1 MTRSRELAELAT
13 AYDTGTPL
21 GFRNRII
28 NGDMRIDQRNAG
40 ASVTMPSA
48 AYTLDRW
55 RCDENTGGAATV
67 QQVSDAPSGF
77 NRSLRVTT
85 TSTDTSLT
93 GSEYMAVNQFIEGFN
108 VADLG
113 FGTSSAQT
121 VTISFWVKSSL
132 TGTFAAAIDN
142 EAGSRAYVFNYAIS
156 SADTWEQKSV
166 TIPGDTTGSWGT
178 TTGRGIGLRFALG
191 SGSDYQGTVGAWQS
205 AFVFSSSGAVSV
217 IGTLSATWYITG
229 VQLEAGSVATPFE
242 RRPYGTELMLCQRYF
257 FKWEPGN
264 GNVIGTFQAYSATA
278 VLGTFCY
285 LPVQMR
291 TAPTVTFS
299 DASHFR
305 AMNASGVA
313 ANTFSSLPSGM
324 QNTVISISTAS
335 GWAGT
340 SGLSAGNATQISAA
354 NASCAI
360 SAASEL

>member
-1 MTRSRELAELAT
+1 MTPT
-13 AYDTGTPL
+13 ADSL
-21 GFRNRII
+21 QGFRNRIL
-28 NGDMRIDQRNAG
+28 NGGMVIDQRNAG

-142 EAGSRAYVFNYAIS
+142 EAGNRAYVFNYAIS
-156 SADTWEQKSV
+156 SADTWQQKSV

-191 SGSDYQGTVGAWQS
+191 SGPDYQGTVGAWQS

-217 IGTLSATWYITG
+217 IGTLNATWQITG

-242 RRPYGTELMLCQRYF
+242 RRPYGTELMLCQRYACS
-257 FKWEPGN
+257 
-264 GNVIGTFQAYSATA
+264 TFQQGVAWGQNRGQPGLYVLTQSTSARVSAT
-278 VLGTFCY
+278 FKF
-285 LPVQMR
+285 PVSMR
-291 TAPTVTFS
+291 ATPTIVS
-299 DASHFR
+299 YNPSR
-305 AMNASGVA
+305 ADSGWENLSTDVNVA
-313 ANTFSSLPSGM
+313 AT
-324 QNTVISISTAS
+324 I
-335 GWAGT
+335 AGVT
-340 SGLSAGNATQISAA
+340 DGLTTESAA
-354 NASCAI
+354 VRTT
-360 SAASEL
+360 SAASAVNNALVIHLSASAEL